1 MILLTR
7 SKKSHRFVLCGILD
21 PASQIDMMKSESLPL
36 LQASRLRFEKP
47 GEAIRAWERYRDER
61 SSEAERDVK
70 RAEELYDGLTRR
82 LEHLRAS

>member
-1 MILLTR
+1 MSRSTATSLTVEIR
-7 SKKSHRFVLCGILD
+7 KAR
-21 PASQIDMMKSESLPL
+21 ESYL
-36 LQASRLRFEKP
+36 
-47 GEAIRAWERYRDER
+47 RAWERYRDER

>member
-1 MILLTR
+1 MSRSNSTSLTAEIR
-7 SKKSHRFVLCGILD
+7 KAR
-21 PASQIDMMKSESLPL
+21 ESYL
-36 LQASRLRFEKP
+36 
-47 GEAIRAWERYRDER
+47 RAWERYRDER

>member
-1 MILLTR
+1 MRNEVSTSLAVEIR
-7 SKKSHRFVLCGILD
+7 KAR
-21 PASQIDMMKSESLPL
+21 ESYL
-36 LQASRLRFEKP
+36 
-47 GEAIRAWERYRDER
+47 RAWQRYRDEK

>member
-1 MILLTR
+1 MNNEVSTSLTVEIR
-7 SKKSHRFVLCGILD
+7 KAR
-21 PASQIDMMKSESLPL
+21 ESYL
-36 LQASRLRFEKP
+36 
-47 GEAIRAWERYRDER
+47 RAWQRYRDEK